1 MRGWMDPVRRAAL
14 AVLLLASAL
23 PAAGAPE
30 DDFKEALRLY
40 HLGDMVG
47 AMEKLRPAADGG
59 HAPSMA
65 LLADVLDQS
74 GYIDEAAG
82 LYRRAAESND
92 PAGQYGLANMML
104 SGRGMARD
112 EVRGFEL
119 MEAAA
124 RSGHALSINA
134 VAQAYMTGSLGRRQV
149 SAAAPEGL
157 PWVEKSAAN
166 NFLPAIDFLAKGWRS
181 GSLGGPDVS
190 KAEAYEKQADQV
202 RYQGKPPPRRKK

>member
-1 MRGWMDPVRRAAL
+1 MGAWIGRLRRGACAAL
-14 AVLLLASAL
+14 LAAGTAL
-23 PAAGAPE
+23 PAAAAPE

-74 GYIDEAAG
+74 GFVDEAAT
-82 LYRRAAESND
+82 LYRRAADKND
-92 PAGQYGLANMML
+92 PDGQYGLASMML
-104 SGRGMARD
+104 SGRGMPRD
-112 EVRGFEL
+112 EARGYALLES
-119 MEAAA
+119 AA
-124 RSGHALSINA
+124 RTGHVLSVNA
-134 VAQAYMTGSLGRRQV
+134 VAQAYMTGSLGRKQV
-149 SAAAPEGL
+149 TANTPEGL

-181 GSLGGPDVS
+181 GSLGGPDLK

-202 RYQGKPPPRRKK
+202 R